1 MSFLRGFDM
10 KPVYTAIIIA
20 CKKSRPNKVV
30 CIKMKYL
37 KEFKHPVR
45 IGFQVQNDF
54 LFRYLVSSNAK
65 EG

>member
-10 KPVYTAIIIA
+10 KHVYTAIKA
-20 CKKSRPNKVV
+20 NKVV